1 MTPTQMLALARQVL
15 TGDDLPVGAN
25 RSVVAAVL
33 TRRALEGA
41 LDEFW
46 GTHLPGIA
54 SCSSRVQLITLPFY
68 LRDKDLAAETCYA
81 WSALSASC
89 HHAVNALPVS
99 PNELAHLVD
108 IVQAVIDCSSS

>member
-1 MTPTQMLALARQVL
+1 MTPAQMLDVARQVL
-15 TGDDLPVGAN
+15 TGDDLHVGGN

-33 TRRALEGA
+33 ARRALEGA

-46 GTHLPGIA
+46 GTHLSGITA
-54 SCSSRVQLITLPFY
+54 CSSRVQLISLPFY
-68 LRDKDLAAETCYA
+68 LGNRDLAAEACYA

-99 PNELAHLVD
+99 PNEMAHLVD
-108 IVQAVIDCSSS
+108 IVQAVIDSAS

>member
-1 MTPTQMLALARQVL
+1 MTPTQMLAMARQVL
-15 TGDDLPVGAN
+15 TGDDLHVGGN

-33 TRRALEGA
+33 ARRALEGT

-46 GTHLPGIA
+46 DTHLPGMA
-54 SCSSRVQLITLPFY
+54 ACSSRVQLITLPFY
-68 LRDKDLAAETCYA
+68 LGDQDLAAEACYA

-99 PNELAHLVD
+99 PNEMAHLVE
-108 IVQAVIDCSSS
+108 IVQAVIDSGS